1 MAERVLGTLTER
13 FGGNL
18 TESFWGNLKGN
29 LLKGI
34 LEGRGAAPTPA
45 RPPEYCDLRSSK
57 FMIYLKAPIAEEK
70 PSKKSTVT
78 FLLRD

>member
-34 LEGRGAAPTPA
+34 LKGRGAAPTPA
-45 RPPEYCDLRSSK
+45 RPPEYCNVRSSK
-57 FMIYLKAPIAEEK
+57 FMIYLIASLAEEK
-70 PSKKSTVT
+70 LSKNSPVI
-78 FLLRD
+78 FD